1 MSEIKFKVFNK
12 DKKYL
17 NPQTFNVYDIADEC
31 YLSHISGGDEPKSG
45 EDILGFRVTDN
56 LSFLRYTGFKARNDQ
71 EVYDGDILLDL
82 TYRDTP
88 MYYVVSW
95 SQAKGTWML
104 HRKDKESD
112 GRVLAPMY
120 QSFLAGGVTSE
131 LEVVGNI
138 HTDKEGKD
146 ERA

>member
-1 MSEIKFKVFNK
+1 MRNKFKFFCKRLDRFIHEYVLSIVFNMDGGLVSIKVEDDMCEDGEWIYYK
-12 DKKYL
+12 DCDELIVL
-17 NPQTFNVYDIADEC
+17 NC
-31 YLSHISGGDEPKSG
+31 
-45 EDILGFRVTDN
+45 
-56 LSFLRYTGFKARNDQ
+56 TGFKARNDQ

-95 SQAKGTWML
+95 SQTKGTWML

-138 HTDKEGKD
+138 YMEKVND
-146 ERA
+146 E